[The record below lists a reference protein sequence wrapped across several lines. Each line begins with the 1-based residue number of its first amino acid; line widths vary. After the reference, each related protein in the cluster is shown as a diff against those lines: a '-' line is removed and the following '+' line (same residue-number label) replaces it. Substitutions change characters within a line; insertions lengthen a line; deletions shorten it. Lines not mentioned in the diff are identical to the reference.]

1 MQGEV
6 KLSARLTAIAQMVSH
21 GKRACDVG
29 CDHGFVSIYLV
40 QQGICPS
47 VLAMDVRKGPLQQA
61 NTHIA
66 RAGLEAQ
73 IVTRL
78 SDGLEKYHEGEA
90 QTLILA
96 GMGGRL
102 MMKILADDKAKDFEE
117 LVLAPQSE
125 VYLFRRFLKEEGWK
139 TVAEN
144 MIYEDGK
151 FYPLIKVVPC
161 DDMQNDRQAVEEQ
174 ITSEMAY
181 RFGELL
187 LEQKNEV
194 LLQFLHKEER
204 KLTELLQK
212 LPQQESQR
220 NLERRNALEEELEN
234 VKKAKSLF

>member
-1 MQGEV
+1 M
-6 KLSARLTAIAQMVSH
+6 I
-21 GKRACDVG
+21 
-29 CDHGFVSIYLV
+29 
-40 QQGICPS
+40 
-47 VLAMDVRKGPLQQA
+47 
-61 NTHIA
+61 
-66 RAGLEAQ
+66 
-73 IVTRL
+73 
-78 SDGLEKYHEGEA
+78 
-90 QTLILA
+90 
-96 GMGGRL
+96 
-102 MMKILADDKAKDFEE
+102 KILADAKAKDFEE

-161 DDMQNDRQAVEEQ
+161 DDMQNDRQAAEEQ